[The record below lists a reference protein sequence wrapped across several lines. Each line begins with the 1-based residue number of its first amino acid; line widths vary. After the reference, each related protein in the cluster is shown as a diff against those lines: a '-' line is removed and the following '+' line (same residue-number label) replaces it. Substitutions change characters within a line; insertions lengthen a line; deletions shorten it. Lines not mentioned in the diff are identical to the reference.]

1 HGIPVPKTLS
11 TARRATFVE
20 TCEHV
25 DLSGKERH
33 TERMP
38 PPVGTRGV
46 LGTHRRGLRGAGG
59 VALRG

>member
-1 HGIPVPKTLS
+1 MP
-11 TARRATFVE
+11 ARPWATSRA
-20 TCEHV
+20 
-25 DLSGKERH
+25 DLH

-59 VALRG
+59 VAWRG